1 MKKVEDSKKTVNLYE
16 LIESR
21 KETQTTG
28 ISERIAEKVSQ
39 SAQSKKAPSP
49 RVRTGNERSPRR
61 EAPSPPMKK
70 PPQRRNFLAENKK
83 RLKAIQ
89 EKKKTQRKEKQKQAN
104 RRNKPMKSSQ
114 RRENARNGRIG
125 RTQDGKSNRKAVSSP
140 EGKTLYMPEDDR
152 LNHVFGGT
160 EALEKE
166 ILADPDSQ
174 FTDVYVE
181 NESEYDII
189 SEIKKEIFLK
199 EAVAGTESLTNV
211 EDNASELINGRYN
224 GIFKSLN
231 ETMILDRK
239 YGFANVDIDS
249 ILNNDDTSNNFRK

>member
-1 MKKVEDSKKTVNLYE
+1 MKKVEGSKKTVNLYE

-28 ISERIAEKVSQ
+28 ISERIAEKGSLSDQ
-39 SAQSKKAPSP
+39 RKKAPSP
-49 RVRTGNERSPRR
+49 PLKTRNGRSPRR
-61 EAPSPPMKK
+61 DAPSPPMKK

-104 RRNKPMKSSQ
+104 RRNQPMKTSH
-114 RRENARNGRIG
+114 RRENARNGRNG
-125 RTQDGKSNRKAVSSP
+125 KAQGVKSNRKAVSSP
-140 EGKTLYMPEDDR
+140 EGKTLYMPEEDR
-152 LNHVFGGT
+152 VNQVFGGN
-160 EALEKE
+160 EPAEKE
-166 ILADPDSQ
+166 MLTDPDSQ

-199 EAVAGTESLTNV
+199 EAITGTESLTNV
-211 EDNASELINGRYN
+211 EENASELINGN
-224 GIFKSLN
+224 VNVMCFTNPNK
-231 ETMILDRK
+231 TMVLERTYWLEILFVK
-239 YGFANVDIDS
+239 LF
-249 ILNNDDTSNNFRK
+249 